1 MAQRTSDFQP
11 SDEERVERRSAMAR
25 ALARGGMEGAH
36 VISIETAREVLT
48 PKRFEIID
56 CLRDGDAVESVK
68 SLAERLDRDHG
79 QVSRDLGV
87 LAEHGI
93 IDYERDGRSK
103 RPVLAHE
110 HLVVEPLA

>member
-1 MAQRTSDFQP
+1 MAQRTPEFQP
-11 SDEERVERRSAMAR
+11 SDEQQVERRSAMAR

-56 CLRDGDAVESVK
+56 YLRDGDAVDSVK
-68 SLAERLDRDHG
+68 SLADRLNRDHG

-93 IDYERDGRSK
+93 VEYDTEGRAK
-103 RPVLAHE
+103 QPTLASE
-110 HLVVEPLA
+110 HLVVEPLV

>member
-1 MAQRTSDFQP
+1 MAQRTPDFQP

-25 ALARGGMEGAH
+25 TLARGGMEGAH

-56 CLRDGDAVESVK
+56 YLRDGDAVDSVK
-68 SLAERLDRDHG
+68 SLADRLNRDHG

-93 IDYERDGRSK
+93 IEYDTDGRAK
-103 RPVLAHE
+103 QPKLAAE
-110 HLVVEPLA
+110 HLVVEPLV

>member
-1 MAQRTSDFQP
+1 MGQRTPDFQP
-11 SDEERVERRSAMAR
+11 SDEERIERRSTMAR

-56 CLRDGDAVESVK
+56 YLRDGDAVDSVK
-68 SLAERLDRDHG
+68 SLADRLNRDHG

-93 IDYERDGRSK
+93 IEYDTAGRAK
-103 RPVLAHE
+103 QPKLAAE
-110 HLVVEPLA
+110 HLVVEPLV

>member
-1 MAQRTSDFQP
+1 MAQRTPDFQP

-56 CLRDGDAVESVK
+56 CLRDGDPVESVK
-68 SLAERLDRDHG
+68 ALAERLDRDHG
-79 QVSRDLGV
+79 QVSRDLSV

-93 IDYERDGRSK
+93 VKYDTDGRAK
-103 RPVLAHE
+103 QPTLAPE